1 MLTNIHFT
9 SYTNVSIC
17 IGMSPSLSGA
27 IIGLAPFAALI
38 SALIFSSWT
47 NYSYRRPLLASLI
60 MLTTGN
66 LLYGLALQVLL

>member
-1 MLTNIHFT
+1 
-9 SYTNVSIC
+9 
-17 IGMSPSLSGA
+17 MSPSLSGA

-66 LLYGLALQVLL
+66 LLYGLALQV